1 MMPQFHRSKRVI
13 KKGMLLAWYL
23 LAAGLIFLAFVV
35 SIARGIT
42 PQLNKHKQQFAA
54 WAGQQLNQSIKIG
67 QMRAWFQGF
76 SPEIVFRDVSILD
89 RTQKTTLTHIKELQV
104 DINVLRSILTFQ
116 LQPSQIHVVGT
127 SLSIHQQSDGT
138 YQIQG
143 FQQHIISGGE
153 DNNHDFLEWI
163 FSRKALVFSDVQIDF
178 YGKDKS
184 HYPLIFDSLKLVNKG
199 KTHECTGLVRIQKFS
214 EPTVLNFNLSIT
226 GVVDQLKE
234 ADISLYLSLKQI
246 DLKDWL
252 KGRTFKQYQLQDGTF
267 TGDVWLHIDKGQ
279 LERAQTLFDAYNVVL
294 QQKGIKQSFVVKY
307 LKGNAALLFDT
318 DRQWKFTLQFN
329 PLSIP
334 RWNGFPGVENASG
347 IVELNE
353 QNGQFSI
360 QSNQV
365 QLDFGKLFPQSLSL
379 EKLLLQGRWLKRF
392 DQSWEISVPH
402 FEVVNDQ
409 IALNG
414 QAGLLLPSDFKNP
427 VLSVSA
433 GFDLEDLSTVKNY
446 LPVGIFTKNLT
457 RWLNAA
463 FVEGQDAQGTVVIRG
478 PIDDFPFGD
487 RMGTFIVDS
496 QVHDLQFHFAPGW
509 PNLEHVDSHLV
520 FHNRSMVCDA
530 IAGQAYG
537 ITLHDAHAEI
547 PVIGKAN
554 MFEQLSLQAHLTG
567 DAQYYLDFIHHSPL
581 EDSIGDDLQ
590 PFSMKGNAGLSLGLD
605 VPLSTPEK
613 TKVNGTIDLE
623 KNTLKAG
630 ALNLLV
636 NDINGQISFTENT
649 LKSNPMT
656 ATIFDEPATLQ
667 LSSIT
672 GANPVTRLTCDSRI
686 ELEVLK
692 KYLQVKDLP
701 YLKGQTSYHAVL
713 DMNTHKKNDSQNV
726 LTVQS
731 DLQGVE
737 VDLPQPLGK
746 DANSTMPIN
755 LKVWLGGQ
763 LPPQV
768 LLRYGADF
776 SAALNY
782 KHVEKQLKL
791 FSVNLH
797 LGKTDA
803 EFQKQPGLYID
814 GTLKTFD
821 WAYWKNF
828 YNEIKQKLAAQKN
841 GAATSLQNQLRTIQ
855 VNIEQLN
862 LFGLAFPDTVVSYQP
877 QEDASRLSFKGS
889 RVDGYVLIAKNY
901 KTQGLTGIFKKL
913 YLFDAKAKETPVKTD
928 IVPSQLPPLT
938 LQIDDFKQGK
948 KTYGQVALIAK
959 PGLHVYQLAKITLRS
974 PLLKAEMQGEWAD
987 AVKGQYQSRL
997 SGEFYSPNM
1006 TQLFKQWGMPSS
1018 VIASSGN
1025 ANFQLYWAGP
1035 LYAPSLKVLNGN
1047 VYLKLRKGYIVDL
1060 GTSTS
1065 VKINLGRLLTLL
1077 DINRLLMMNFSSLTS
1092 PGYSFDNMSTHLQ
1105 FKDGNVSTND
1115 LLFDGSIAKILIKGT
1130 MNLVH
1135 KNLNLQL
1142 FVTPYLTSSLPVVAT
1157 IAGGPIA
1164 GAITWLA
1171 DKVVGQTVEKITT
1184 YQYRV
1189 TGTVEKPVIQ
1199 KQ

>member
-1 MMPQFHRSKRVI
+1 
-13 KKGMLLAWYL
+13 
-23 LAAGLIFLAFVV
+23 
-35 SIARGIT
+35 
-42 PQLNKHKQQFAA
+42 
-54 WAGQQLNQSIKIG
+54 
-67 QMRAWFQGF
+67 
-76 SPEIVFRDVSILD
+76 
-89 RTQKTTLTHIKELQV
+89 
-104 DINVLRSILTFQ
+104 
-116 LQPSQIHVVGT
+116 
-127 SLSIHQQSDGT
+127 
-138 YQIQG
+138 
-143 FQQHIISGGE
+143 
-153 DNNHDFLEWI
+153 
-163 FSRKALVFSDVQIDF
+163 
-178 YGKDKS
+178 
-184 HYPLIFDSLKLVNKG
+184 
-199 KTHECTGLVRIQKFS
+199 
-214 EPTVLNFNLSIT
+214 
-226 GVVDQLKE
+226 
-234 ADISLYLSLKQI
+234 
-246 DLKDWL
+246 
-252 KGRTFKQYQLQDGTF
+252 
-267 TGDVWLHIDKGQ
+267 
-279 LERAQTLFDAYNVVL
+279 
-294 QQKGIKQSFVVKY
+294 
-307 LKGNAALLFDT
+307 
-318 DRQWKFTLQFN
+318 
-329 PLSIP
+329 
-334 RWNGFPGVENASG
+334 
-347 IVELNE
+347 
-353 QNGQFSI
+353 
-360 QSNQV
+360 
-365 QLDFGKLFPQSLSL
+365 
-379 EKLLLQGRWLKRF
+379 
-392 DQSWEISVPH
+392 
-402 FEVVNDQ
+402 
-409 IALNG
+409 
-414 QAGLLLPSDFKNP
+414 
-427 VLSVSA
+427 
-433 GFDLEDLSTVKNY
+433 
-446 LPVGIFTKNLT
+446 
-457 RWLNAA
+457 
-463 FVEGQDAQGTVVIRG
+463 
-478 PIDDFPFGD
+478 
-487 RMGTFIVDS
+487 
-496 QVHDLQFHFAPGW
+496 
-509 PNLEHVDSHLV
+509 
-520 FHNRSMVCDA
+520 
-530 IAGQAYG
+530 
-537 ITLHDAHAEI
+537 
-547 PVIGKAN
+547 
-554 MFEQLSLQAHLTG
+554 
-567 DAQYYLDFIHHSPL
+567 
-581 EDSIGDDLQ
+581 
-590 PFSMKGNAGLSLGLD
+590 
-605 VPLSTPEK
+605 
-613 TKVNGTIDLE
+613 
-623 KNTLKAG
+623 
-630 ALNLLV
+630 
-636 NDINGQISFTENT
+636 
-649 LKSNPMT
+649 
-656 ATIFDEPATLQ
+656 
-667 LSSIT
+667 
-672 GANPVTRLTCDSRI
+672 
-686 ELEVLK
+686 
-692 KYLQVKDLP
+692 
-701 YLKGQTSYHAVL
+701 
-713 DMNTHKKNDSQNV
+713 
-726 LTVQS
+726 
-731 DLQGVE
+731 
-737 VDLPQPLGK
+737 
-746 DANSTMPIN
+746 
-755 LKVWLGGQ
+755 
-763 LPPQV
+763 
-768 LLRYGADF
+768 
-776 SAALNY
+776 
-782 KHVEKQLKL
+782 
-791 FSVNLH
+791 SVNLH